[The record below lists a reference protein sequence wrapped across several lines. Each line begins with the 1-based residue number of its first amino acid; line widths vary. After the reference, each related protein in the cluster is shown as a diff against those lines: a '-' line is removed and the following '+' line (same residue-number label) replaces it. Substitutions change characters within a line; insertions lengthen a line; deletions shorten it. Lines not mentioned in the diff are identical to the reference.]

1 MKKKKKINFNI
12 LLVSIPICLALVIP
26 IILYVTHMGGSLSHK
41 NEDWGDFGSFIG
53 GIYGSLF
60 SSLSL
65 LVVIAASIQTYKSN
79 REQVNI
85 LKKDQHFNQFN
96 TILKN
101 LRNVYPQTYKSSYRT
116 LAIGEHYHDFLS
128 YISLSADADYNDI
141 EGIKKELRR
150 HASAYYQSSRN
161 NVFEREA
168 KLFSYILRLI
178 EQSTNDMSEA
188 FKIIFENTFNN
199 NERLCLESYIRAY
212 YPDLAHI
219 LNEWPSLSVIPDQ
232 CVVDA
237 RINISI
243 NKKTGV

>member
-1 MKKKKKINFNI
+1 MKKHINFNI
-12 LLVSIPICLALVIP
+12 LLVSILLSLALVIP
-26 IILYVTHMGGSLSHK
+26 IILYVTQMGGSLSHK

-101 LRNVYPQTYKSSYRT
+101 LRDVYPQNYKGAYRMFP
-116 LAIGEHYHDFLS
+116 IGEHYREFLID
-128 YISLSADADYNDI
+128 ISLSVDADYNDI
-141 EGIKKELRR
+141 ECIRKELRR
-150 HASAYYQSSRN
+150 NASTYYHSN
-161 NVFEREA
+161 NTNLFEREA
-168 KLFSYILRLI
+168 KLFSYILKLI

-188 FKIIFENTFNN
+188 FKIIFENTFDN
-199 NERLCLESYIRAY
+199 NERLCLESYIRTY
-212 YPDLAHI
+212 YPDLAPI
-219 LNEWPSLSVIPDQ
+219 LNEWPSLSVIPEQ
-232 CVVDA
+232 CVTDA

>member
-1 MKKKKKINFNI
+1 MKKNINFNI
-12 LLVSIPICLALVIP
+12 LLISILLSLALVIP

-101 LRNVYPQTYKSSYRT
+101 LRDVYPKAFKNSYRMFP
-116 LAIGEHYHDFLS
+116 IEEHYRDFLS
-128 YISLSADADYNDI
+128 DISLSVDADYNDI
-141 EGIKKELRR
+141 EGIRKELRR
-150 HASAYYQSSRN
+150 YASTYYHSNSTN
-161 NVFEREA
+161 LFEKEA
-168 KLFSYILRLI
+168 KLFSYILKLI

-188 FKIIFENTFNN
+188 FKIIFENTFDN

-212 YPDLAHI
+212 YPDLAPI
-219 LNEWPSLSVIPDQ
+219 LNEWPALSVIPEQ
-232 CVVDA
+232 CVTDA